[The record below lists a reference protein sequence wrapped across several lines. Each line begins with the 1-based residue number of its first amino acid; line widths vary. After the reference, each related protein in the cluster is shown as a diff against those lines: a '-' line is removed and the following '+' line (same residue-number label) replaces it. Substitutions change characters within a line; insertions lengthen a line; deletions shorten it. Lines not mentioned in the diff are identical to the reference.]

1 MNRAL
6 RMQGSAFSVVALTL
20 AAATAVLPRLDPR
33 VELLVVAAMIILLG
47 VPHGALDTIFAQKL
61 YQVRS
66 FRGWIGFG
74 VLYGAPA
81 AAVVAVWLVMP
92 TVFLLGFLLI
102 SAAHFSGDP
111 EEGTRG
117 LSRLLYGG
125 AVIVLP
131 TLLHADEVDRLFGL
145 LAGSEAAARLTSWL
159 ASLAWPWLASLV
171 ASALLEARRSRPTG
185 LELLATAAL
194 ATAAPPL
201 VAFAVFFCGMHS
213 ARHIL
218 RTIAYASPT
227 APWLILTAGLLPMA
241 LVLAAL
247 AIGWFCLADTLL
259 DARLIQFVFV
269 GLAALTVPH
278 MTLIERVRLSGVDLT
293 SLPPAAM
300 TPIRRR
306 RSSSP

>member
-6 RMQGSAFSVVALTL
+6 RIQGTAFSVVALTL
-20 AAATAVLPRLDPR
+20 AAATCVLPRLDTR
-33 VELLVVAAMIILLG
+33 VELLIVAVMIILLG
-47 VPHGALDTIFAQKL
+47 VPHGALDTIFARQL

-66 FRGWIGFG
+66 LRSWLSFG

-81 AAVVAVWLVMP
+81 VAVVALWLVAP

-102 SAAHFSGDP
+102 SAVHFSGDP
-111 EEGTRG
+111 ADGTRG

-131 TLLHADEVDRLFGL
+131 TLLHAAEVDRLFSL
-145 LAGSEAAARLTSWL
+145 LAGSEAAARLTPWL
-159 ASLAWPWLASLV
+159 ASLAWPWFAALV
-171 ASALLEARRSRPTG
+171 ASALLEARRSRQTG
-185 LELLATAAL
+185 LELLAVMAL

-201 VAFAVFFCGMHS
+201 VAFTVFFCGMHS

-218 RTIAYASPT
+218 RTVAYASPT
-227 APWLILTAGLLPMA
+227 APWLLLTASLLPMA
-241 LVLAAL
+241 LVLAAS
-247 AIGWFCLADTLL
+247 AIGWLCLADTPL

-278 MTLIERVRLSGVDLT
+278 MALIERVRLSGWQRPA
-293 SLPPAAM
+293 LP
-300 TPIRRR
+300 
-306 RSSSP
+306 